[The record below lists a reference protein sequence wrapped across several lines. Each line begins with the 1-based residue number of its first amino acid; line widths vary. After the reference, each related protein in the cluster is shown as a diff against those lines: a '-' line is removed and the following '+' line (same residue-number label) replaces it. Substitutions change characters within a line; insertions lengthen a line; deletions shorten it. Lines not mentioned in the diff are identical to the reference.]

1 MGLEPRL
8 GQLIANCESETEA
21 QRLIGEATRLV
32 HPDEM
37 GNVYKVLAITAPVP
51 TAQAATEGVDGS
63 ASETAPIVPI
73 GGFE

>member
-1 MGLEPRL
+1 M
-8 GQLIANCESETEA
+8 
-21 QRLIGEATRLV
+21 IGEATRLV